1 MQEVL
6 IPENKTIQYNKDFDL
21 FLSLFSNPLK
31 YQLFLLKNLPAAFFA
46 GLKTSKLTAQEATV
60 SVKYKWFNKNP
71 FNSLYF
77 AILSM
82 AAEMS
87 TGVLVLGNIYKKQ
100 PSVSMLVLKTE
111 GEFFKKA
118 TGKILFTCKDGMQV
132 QQAVA
137 YSLLTGEAQTVVCHS
152 IGMNE
157 ENIEVAHFTFTWSIK
172 ARR

>member
-1 MQEVL
+1 MQEFLEVT
-6 IPENKTIQYNKDFDL
+6 NKSTQHNKDFEH
-21 FLSLFSNPLK
+21 FVSLFSNPLK
-31 YQLFLLKNLPAAFFA
+31 YQLFLIKNLPAAFFA
-46 GLKTSKLTAQEATV
+46 GLKTTKLTPKQATV
-60 SVKYKWFNKNP
+60 SVRYKWFNKNP

-87 TGVLVLGNIYKKQ
+87 TGVLVLGNIYKKK

-118 TGKILFTCKDGMQV
+118 TGKILFTCMDGMQV
-132 QQAVA
+132 QHAVA
-137 YSLLTGEAQTVVCHS
+137 NSLATGESQIIQCHS
-152 IGMNE
+152 VGVNE
-157 ENIEVAHFTFTWSIK
+157 ENIEVARFSFTWSIK

>member
-6 IPENKTIQYNKDFDL
+6 ASESKTKQSNKEFNH
-21 FLSLFSNPLK
+21 FLSMLSNPIT
-31 YQLFLLKNLPAAFFA
+31 YQLFLIKNLPAAFFA
-46 GLKTSKLTAQEATV
+46 GLKTTNLTTQSSTV
-60 SVKYKWFNKNP
+60 AVKYKWFNKNP

-82 AAEMS
+82 AAELS

-118 TGKILFTCKDGMQV
+118 TGKIFFTCTDGIKI

-137 YSLLTGEAQTVVCHS
+137 DTLLTGESQTIQCHS
-152 IGMNE
+152 VGINE
-157 ENIEVAHFTFTWSIK
+157 ENIEVAHFKFTWSVK